1 MLMEKYPSIFFH
13 NMEAIVSIILQIFFA
28 TPTVLKIQE
37 YHSDTCMMHLDQLQ
51 ASENFDGLHSV
62 S

>member
-37 YHSDTCMMHLDQLQ
+37 YHSDMMHLDQLQ
-51 ASENFDGLHSV
+51 ASKNI
-62 S
+62 